1 MPRYPKKTKLE
12 EKNELGYRYQIVLRY
27 AASTGPLCKAIEDET
42 IAVYI
47 QKRRNGGFTVLH
59 DGEAVSACS
68 LEHAQMIVANP
79 AKQLPETSYIENAP
93 GEEAL
98 RIRFDYSPVV
108 RAMRE
113 MERGALHFDWIN
125 PRDVDALLEEAFEQ
139 RWLKFWRSRQP
150 AKITIRTARL
160 EFTPNGIVA
169 HEVYA

>member
-12 EKNELGYRYQIVLRY
+12 EKNELGYRYLTVLRY
-27 AASTGPLCKAIEDET
+27 AAATGRLCKAIEDET
-42 IAVYI
+42 IAVYM

-68 LEHAQMIVANP
+68 LELAQMVVANP
-79 AKQLPETSYIENAP
+79 AKQLPATSYVEDAAS
-93 GEEAL
+93 EMVL
-98 RIRFDYSPVV
+98 RLRFDYSPVV

-113 MERGALHFDWIN
+113 MERGAIHFDWIN

-139 RWLKFWRSRQP
+139 RWLKFWQSRQP

-160 EFTPNGIVA
+160 EFTPSGIVA